1 MKFTGDATLNAPVD
15 KVWDALLDP
24 SVLVRTIPGCERL
37 EATGENAYAMTVTPD
52 RASSPTCSRTSRW

>member
-24 SVLVRTIPGCERL
+24 SVLVRIDPGLRAARGHRRER
-37 EATGENAYAMTVTPD
+37 
-52 RASSPTCSRTSRW
+52 RTR